1 MRIYKLFFL
10 ILFITLASCSKEIEL
25 DLPEPDKK
33 YVIEGYIENHHY
45 PVIAV
50 TRNSSYF
57 DPIDST
63 YIMNLFV
70 LDAKVYISNGENE
83 VECFLSTN
91 NLINGAWPYLYYTT
105 NQMVGELDKIY
116 SIKVIIGSDTITG
129 SDTMP
134 SQVFLDS
141 LWCEPIK
148 DNDTLKDLWISFID
162 PPEKNFYR
170 YFTKRKS
177 RDNYFVPSAL
187 FVLDDIYFNNQFFK
201 VNLVRGIENIYSDST
216 YRDPELGKYKVGDT
230 VIVKTANMTRQHYNF
245 WRTAEQEIYIGNSP
259 FINPVRIRHTVK
271 GGLGVFG
278 CYATTYDTIVIN

>member
-10 ILFITLASCSKEIEL
+10 ILFIILSSCSNEIEL
-25 DLPEPDKK
+25 DLPEPDKN
-33 YVIEGYIENHHY
+33 YVVEGYIENDHY

-57 DPIDST
+57 APIDST

-141 LWCEPIK
+141 LWCEAIK

-170 YFTKRKS
+170 FFTKRQS
-177 RDNYFVPSAL
+177 RDNYFVPSSL
-187 FVLDDIYFNNQFFK
+187 FVLDDVYFNNQFFK

-216 YRDPELGKYKVGDT
+216 YQDPELGKYKVGDT

-245 WRTAEQEIYIGNSP
+245 WRTAEQEIYIGSSP

-278 CYATTYDTIVIN
+278 CYASTYDTIVIN

>member
-10 ILFITLASCSKEIEL
+10 ILFITFSSCSKEIEL

-33 YVIEGYIENHHY
+33 YVVEGYIENDNY

-57 DPIDST
+57 DPIDSA

-91 NLINGAWPYLYYTT
+91 NLINGVWPYLYYTT

-134 SQVFLDS
+134 KQVFLDS

-148 DNDTLKDLWISFID
+148 DNDTLKDLWISLID

-170 YFTKRKS
+170 FFTKRQS

-187 FVLDDIYFNNQFFK
+187 FVLDDTYFNNQYFK

-216 YRDPELGKYKVGDT
+216 YQDPELGKYKVGDT

-245 WRTAEQEIYIGNSP
+245 WRTAEQEIYIGSSP

>member
-1 MRIYKLFFL
+1 MRIDKLFFL
-10 ILFITLASCSKEIEL
+10 ILFITLSSCSKEIEL

-33 YVIEGYIENHHY
+33 YVIEGYIENDHY

-57 DPIDST
+57 APIDST
-63 YIMNLFV
+63 YVMNLFV

-148 DNDTLKDLWISFID
+148 DNDTLKDLWISYID

-170 YFTKRKS
+170 FFTKRQS

-201 VNLVRGIENIYSDST
+201 VNLIRGIENIYSDST
-216 YRDPELGKYKVGDT
+216 YQDPELGKYKVGDT

-245 WRTAEQEIYIGNSP
+245 WRTAEQEIYIGSSP

-278 CYATTYDTIVIN
+278 CYASTYDTIVIN

>member
-1 MRIYKLFFL
+1 MKSYK
-10 ILFITLASCSKEIEL
+10 ILFLFLLVLLYSCTKDIEL

-33 YVIEGYIENHHY
+33 YVIEGYIENGHY

-57 DPIDST
+57 DPINSE

-70 LDAKVYISNGENE
+70 LDAKVYISNGET
-83 VECFLSTN
+83 VEECSLSTN
-91 NLINGAWPYLYYTT
+91 NLMNGIWPFLYYTT
-105 NQMVGELDKIY
+105 NQMVGELGKTY
-116 SIKVIIGSDTITG
+116 SITVIIGSDTITG

-134 SQVFLDS
+134 SQVYLDS

-148 DNDTLKDLWISFID
+148 GNDTLRDLWISWTD

-170 YFTKRKS
+170 FFTKRLS

-187 FVLDDIYFNNQFFK
+187 FVLDDVYFNNLYFK
-201 VNLVRGIENIYSDST
+201 VNLVRGIENIYNDST
-216 YRDPELGKYKVGDT
+216 YRDTEIGKYKVGDT
-230 VIVKTANMTRQHYNF
+230 VIVKTTNLTRQHYNF
-245 WRTAEQEIYIGNSP
+245 WRTAEQEIYTGGSP
-259 FINPVRIRHTVK
+259 FMNPVRIRHTVD

-278 CYATTYDTIVIN
+278 CYAATYDTIVIY

>member
-10 ILFITLASCSKEIEL
+10 ILFLILSSCSKEIDL

-33 YVIEGYIENHHY
+33 YVVEGYIEKNHY

-57 DPIDST
+57 DPIDSS

-91 NLINGAWPYLYYTT
+91 NLINGVWPYLYYTT

-148 DNDTLKDLWISFID
+148 DNDTLKDLWISLID

-170 YFTKRKS
+170 FFTKRQS

-187 FVLDDIYFNNQFFK
+187 FVLDDVYFNNQFFK

-216 YRDPELGKYKVGDT
+216 YQDPELGKYKVGDT

-245 WRTAEQEIYIGNSP
+245 WRTAEQEIYIGSSP

-278 CYATTYDTIVIN
+278 CYATTYDTIVIY